1 MSPLGLDHVLT
12 LLIVIPLAGLIPLAF
27 FIRDDRA
34 AKQVAIVTT
43 FVELVLSIVMLS
55 QFHIGDPGFQL
66 HEKIPWIPGLGVS
79 YELGVDGLSVLLV
92 PMTTLLTFLSVLY
105 SSGGA
110 IKTRVGEF
118 MAAFLLLEV
127 GMVGV
132 FLALDLFLFYVFFEL
147 MLVPMYLIIG
157 IWGGPRRVYAT
168 LKFVLFTLA
177 GSLLM
182 LVAIIAVY
190 LASGDAGSRTLSLPE
205 LIAGR
210 ARFSADFQFWVFLA
224 FGLAFAIKVPMVPF
238 HTWLPDAH
246 VEAPTAGSIV
256 LAGVLLKAGGYGFL
270 RFALPLFP
278 YGTQAWLPILILLSV
293 VAILYGAVVSVVQKD
308 LKKLVAYSSVAHMG
322 FVTLGIFVL
331 NTQGAVGAVL
341 QMVNHGFVTG
351 ALFLFVGI
359 QYEKTHRR
367 QIADLG
373 GLANRW
379 PLYTTFFGVF
389 MLASLGLPGL
399 SGFVG
404 EFLVLLGTFKFN
416 PATGPGGL
424 FWGPLAALGVI
435 LAAVYLLWMFQR
447 VMFGTVREAYRSLPD
462 LSPLEVACAVP
473 LLVLTVVLGVF
484 PQAAIAYIEPS
495 IARIIALATDASV
508 TVLK

>member
-1 MSPLGLDHVLT
+1 MDHVLT
-12 LLIVIPLAGLIPLAF
+12 LLIVVPIIGLVPLIAF
-27 FIRDDRA
+27 FRDSRA
-34 AKQVAIVTT
+34 AKQVAVVTT
-43 FVELVLSIVMLS
+43 FVELVLSVIMLA
-55 QFHIGDPGFQL
+55 QFHVGEAGFQL
-66 HEKIPWIPGLGVS
+66 VESRQWIPSLGIR
-79 YELGVDGLSVLLV
+79 YELGVDGISVLLI
-92 PMTTLLTFLSVLY
+92 PMTTLLTFIAVLY

-110 IKTRVGEF
+110 IKERVGEF

-132 FLALDLFLFYVFFEL
+132 FMALDLFLFYVFFEL
-147 MLVPMYLIIG
+147 MLIPMYLIIG

-182 LVAIIAVY
+182 LVGIIAVY
-190 LASGDAGSRTLSLPE
+190 IASGDPGDRTLSLPR
-205 LIAGR
+205 LLGHA
-210 ARFSADFQFWVFLA
+210 FPPDFQFWVFLA
-224 FGLAFAIKVPMVPF
+224 FGLAFAIKMPMVPF

-270 RFALPLFP
+270 RFAVPLFP
-278 YGTQAWLPILILLSV
+278 QGTQAWLPVLILLSV
-293 VAILYGAVVSVVQKD
+293 VAILYGAIVSVVQKD

-331 NTQGAVGAVL
+331 NQQGGVGAVL
-341 QMVNHGFVTG
+341 QMLNHGFVTG

-373 GLANRW
+373 GLANTW
-379 PLYTTFFGVF
+379 PLFTAFFGVF
-389 MLASLGLPGL
+389 VFASLGLPGL

-404 EFLVLLGTFKFN
+404 EFLVLLGTFEFN

-424 FWGPLAALGVI
+424 FWGPLAAIGVI

-447 VMFGTVREAYRSLPD
+447 VMFGTLREAYRALPD
-462 LSPLEVACAVP
+462 LSPLEVVCAVP
-473 LLVLTVVLGVF
+473 LLVLTVLLGVF
-484 PQAAIAYIEPS
+484 PQPAIAIIEPS
-495 IARIIALATDASV
+495 VQRILAFATGTVPA
-508 TVLK
+508 VLK